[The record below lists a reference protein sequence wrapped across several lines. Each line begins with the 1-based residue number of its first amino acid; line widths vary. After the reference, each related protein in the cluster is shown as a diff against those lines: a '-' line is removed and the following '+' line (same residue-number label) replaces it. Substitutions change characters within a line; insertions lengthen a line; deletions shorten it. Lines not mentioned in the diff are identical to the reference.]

1 MSWDLYRAPAGW
13 AASAIGWVHMESARR
28 WTASGAT
35 GNGSEGAD
43 RYVQPPTERFT
54 SYGRFDLPFPSPLP
68 PPPPSMPPPP
78 PLLPS
83 PPTPPPSPSPPRP
96 PQTPAPTPPQQPAP
110 LSPLNPAPPPH
121 SCYDNYT
128 SDSKPWLVDREG
140 GNNYTGN
147 EALGCEYFDAS
158 PASCSAERWIE
169 IDPAE
174 VCSP

>member
-96 PQTPAPTPPQQPAP
+96 PQTPAPAPPQQPSP
-110 LSPLNPAPPPH
+110 LSPLRPAPPPH
-121 SCYDNYT
+121 SCYNNESDSNYT
-128 SDSKPWLVDREG
+128 TWLVDSAGR
-140 GNNYTGN
+140 NYTGH
-147 EALGCEYFDAS
+147 EVIWVGLGLGY
-158 PASCSAERWIE
+158 
-169 IDPAE
+169 
-174 VCSP
+174 